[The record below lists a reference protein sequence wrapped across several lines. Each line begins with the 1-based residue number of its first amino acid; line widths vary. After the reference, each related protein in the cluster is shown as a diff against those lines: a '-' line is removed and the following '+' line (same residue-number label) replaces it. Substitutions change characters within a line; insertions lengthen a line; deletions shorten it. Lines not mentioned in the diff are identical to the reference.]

1 MISVVQEWT
10 GPIRSFLL
18 RATWDCC
25 ASDKLRWIRE
35 MDHED
40 NCETFVVID
49 NDRRV
54 VELNLERKN
63 NDLEFSAGKRIRI
76 EQYEAF
82 YDLFY
87 DSKMQ

>member
-1 MISVVQEWT
+1 
-10 GPIRSFLL
+10 
-18 RATWDCC
+18 
-25 ASDKLRWIRE
+25 